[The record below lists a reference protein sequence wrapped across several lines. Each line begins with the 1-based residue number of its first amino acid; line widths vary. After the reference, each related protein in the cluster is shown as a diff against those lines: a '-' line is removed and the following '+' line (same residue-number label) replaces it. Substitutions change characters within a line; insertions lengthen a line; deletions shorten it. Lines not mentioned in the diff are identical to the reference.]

1 MSEPAPRDMICFVI
15 VGDCERKSWI
25 RLSMAVV
32 RMYVPLIQVI
42 YSCSLDHPWNF
53 CLRNE

>member
-1 MSEPAPRDMICFVI
+1 VSEPAPRDMICFVI